1 MKGITDS
8 GLKPRPVKT
17 LAVLGGGLMGSG
29 ICTAALTAGMTVVLK
44 EVNERFL
51 EVQAVAATVQRP

>member
-1 MKGITDS
+1 M
-8 GLKPRPVKT
+8 KPRPVKT